1 MSNLQSLLLTA
12 KDGLALGQS
21 IPQSRWAAIAAKCG
35 PTELAEIQI
44 RIAKLRSELVA
55 VEEWDGDTQDDI
67 HVAIDFFTQLA
78 ALCSQ

>member
-12 KDGLALGQS
+12 KEGLAIGQS
-21 IPQSRWAAIAAKCG
+21 IPQTRSPAIAAKCG
-35 PTELAEIQI
+35 PTEVAEIHI
-44 RIAKLRSELVA
+44 RIAKLRAELEA
-55 VEEWDGDTQDDI
+55 VEEWDGETQDDI

>member
-12 KDGLALGQS
+12 KEGLALGQS
-21 IPQSRWAAIAAKCG
+21 IPQSRWPAIAAKCG
-35 PTELAEIQI
+35 PAELAEIHI
-44 RIAKLRSELVA
+44 RIAKLRAELEA

-67 HVAIDFFTQLA
+67 HIAIDFFAQLA